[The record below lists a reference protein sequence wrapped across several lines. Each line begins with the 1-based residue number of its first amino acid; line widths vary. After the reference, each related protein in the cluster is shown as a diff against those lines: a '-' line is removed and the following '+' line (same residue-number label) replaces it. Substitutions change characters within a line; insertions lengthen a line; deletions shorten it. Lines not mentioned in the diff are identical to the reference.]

1 MLIKWRFVLR
11 VSVSFNM
18 AKSNSKPYYAVRKG
32 RKTGVFT
39 SWDQVQPL
47 VDKFPGAQQKRFE
60 SLAQAELWVST
71 AVCVSPPK
79 STPPSSAG
87 SNGTQSPRL
96 DRSPRKPT
104 WSSSQSLG
112 LEGVRRDLPSSP
124 TRSKPRMD
132 NYTTKVNNEK
142 MEVATRATNLENP
155 TNLTGKEETTWCPTT
170 SEMEM
175 GWSLFRMIQSD
186 PWNKV
191 EVEGRIESGRTLFEI
206 YFNENNSQNVVR
218 PVVVADCQTE
228 EEQVARAVLVGVYEA
243 CKLIHARNDGLKYE
257 IQTTSMFVIECYYR
271 RCFKWQINGW
281 VDTDNTPVPHR
292 EVVEPTM
299 ELLQQLKG
307 RIRFGKLKVV
317 EQ

>member
-1 MLIKWRFVLR
+1 MNLCLQKGDYLVSDWPDNPVDLLYIALIELYDNFQLNITAGKPRRSALVHAHVSTACMLIKWRFVLR

-170 SEMEM
+170 SEIEM
-175 GWSLFRMIQSD
+175 TIFGLSMVQSD
-186 PWNKV
+186 LWNKV
-191 EVEGRIESGRTLFEI
+191 EQSGAICTHI
-206 YFNENNSQNVVR
+206 V
-218 PVVVADCQTE
+218 
-228 EEQVARAVLVGVYEA
+228 
-243 CKLIHARNDGLKYE
+243 
-257 IQTTSMFVIECYYR
+257 
-271 RCFKWQINGW
+271 
-281 VDTDNTPVPHR
+281 
-292 EVVEPTM
+292 
-299 ELLQQLKG
+299 
-307 RIRFGKLKVV
+307 
-317 EQ
+317 